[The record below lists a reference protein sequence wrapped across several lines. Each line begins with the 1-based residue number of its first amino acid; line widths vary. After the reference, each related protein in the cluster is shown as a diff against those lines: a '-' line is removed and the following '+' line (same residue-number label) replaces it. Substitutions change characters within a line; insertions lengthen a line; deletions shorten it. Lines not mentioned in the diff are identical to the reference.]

1 MSAHLQNER
10 RDLMQVRAV
19 SVRRGAADFGRLG
32 ESLVAHRLDQVVE
45 QARAAALA
53 LAAKDGALQRTE
65 DGLAGAPKRRRI
77 TREHRIYDVDDDAV
91 KDVVVRKVE
100 NHDNA
105 LLEAPL
111 RWRVGGKAGM
121 EGAHER
127 KTATG

>member
-53 LAAKDGALQRTE
+53 LAAKDGALQRTSARTC
-65 DGLAGAPKRRRI
+65 G
-77 TREHRIYDVDDDAV
+77 
-91 KDVVVRKVE
+91 
-100 NHDNA
+100 
-105 LLEAPL
+105 
-111 RWRVGGKAGM
+111 
-121 EGAHER
+121 ER
-127 KTATG
+127 Y